1 MPGVVSL
8 CFPAG
13 HPWSGVWVRQGGDAG
28 VSMVNV
34 QSQCLL
40 WDWAILQCGQVIPC
54 AIPAWSTCISLLL
67 LTINS
72 EMPLCLLLGFNL
84 QLADTL

>member
-13 HPWSGVWVRQGGDAG
+13 HPWSGVWVRRGGDAG
-28 VSMVNV
+28 NGRCMANM

-40 WDWAILQCGQVIPC
+40 GTGLHLCWSVKGLSVVWAGNSLCYPSLEHLHIIP
-54 AIPAWSTCISLLL
+54 L
-67 LTINS
+67 
-72 EMPLCLLLGFNL
+72 
-84 QLADTL
+84 